1 MDYFDIKLDK
11 QAVNAQSILTLAH
24 LGDSVYELMVR
35 TRLCSI
41 SGLTNR
47 AMHIETLKYVCA
59 EAQYNAWQKI
69 RGALTPEEESVFLR
83 GRNAHVRT
91 LPKNADPAKYH
102 AATGLEAV
110 FGALWL
116 LGAHDRLN
124 QLFDMM
130 IDT

>member
-1 MDYFDIKLDK
+1 VGKNNAKLENK
-11 QAVNAQSILTLAH
+11 
-24 LGDSVYELMVR
+24 
-35 TRLCSI
+35 
-41 SGLTNR
+41 NR
-47 AMHIETLKYVCA
+47 GKPIPSEALKLLLDD
-59 EAQYNAWQKI
+59 
-69 RGALTPEEESVFLR
+69 LTPEEEAVFLR

-116 LGAHDRLN
+116 LGERERLN

>member
-1 MDYFDIKLDK
+1 MDYFGVRLDK

-35 TRLCSI
+35 TRLCTAA
-41 SGLTNR
+41 GLTNR
-47 AMHIETLKYVCA
+47 GMHSETLKYVSA

-69 RGALTPEEESVFLR
+69 RGAFTPEEEAVFLR

-116 LGAHDRLN
+116 LGERERLN